1 MLVIGHIKPLCDW
14 TISISWNSIAT
25 SWIQFQLDE
34 LQYDFGQYK
43 KHYQS
48 QPNILALLEIEVN
61 KQNRGSKL
69 KLN

>member
-1 MLVIGHIKPLCDW
+1 MLVIGDIETLCDW
-14 TISISWNSIAT
+14 TISTSWNSIAT

-48 QPNILALLEIEVN
+48 QSNILALLEIEVN
-61 KQNRGSKL
+61 KQNRSKL